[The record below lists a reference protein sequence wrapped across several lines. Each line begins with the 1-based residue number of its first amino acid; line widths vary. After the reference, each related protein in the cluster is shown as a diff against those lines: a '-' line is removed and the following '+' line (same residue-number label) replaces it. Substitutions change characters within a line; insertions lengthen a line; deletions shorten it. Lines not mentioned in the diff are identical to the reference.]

1 MSLNKFIYHVQVL
14 PLLPSPLL
22 PPPLLPLPLL
32 PPLRHPWSLEKSAP
46 YFSPPPPSCS
56 GQGGRASARRQGPW
70 TWTEQGQEEGCPKKD
85 WSLDAAVE
93 EDVIEWLKGNSY
105 LWMRSK
111 KAYKQKR
118 AAWEMKAQ
126 ELGISVEH
134 LEQWW
139 KGVKDW
145 YVKISKKTSG
155 QATKMLTERET
166 WVLQHCGFYKGQYI

>member
-1 MSLNKFIYHVQVL
+1 MADVR
-14 PLLPSPLL
+14 PPT
-22 PPPLLPLPLL
+22 PPP
-32 PPLRHPWSLEKSAP
+32 KDK
-46 YFSPPPPSCS
+46 
-56 GQGGRASARRQGPW
+56 GRGHGRTNGTKKAA
-70 TWTEQGQEEGCPKKD
+70 PKKD

-93 EDVIEWLKGNSY
+93 EDVIERLEGNNY

-126 ELGISVEH
+126 ELGINVEH

-139 KGVKDW
+139 KGVNDW

-166 WVLQHCGFYKGQYI
+166 WVLQHCGTVTR

>member
-1 MSLNKFIYHVQVL
+1 MLVDK
-14 PLLPSPLL
+14 
-22 PPPLLPLPLL
+22 
-32 PPLRHPWSLEKSAP
+32 
-46 YFSPPPPSCS
+46 
-56 GQGGRASARRQGPW
+56 GRGHGRTNGTKKAA
-70 TWTEQGQEEGCPKKD
+70 PKKD

-93 EDVIEWLKGNSY
+93 EDVIERLEFNNY

-126 ELGISVEH
+126 ELGINVEH

-145 YVKISKKTSG
+145 YVKIYKKWPG
-155 QATKMLTERET
+155 DQDAHREGDLGAAAL
-166 WVLQHCGFYKGQYI
+166 WHCDTII